1 MTPDATLGFEQKRIY
16 VVMLLDYSPDR
27 STILV
32 HEVLEV
38 GREMSRGPVNLEIES
53 LHLPGLSPKL
63 WITR

>member
-1 MTPDATLGFEQKRIY
+1 
-16 VVMLLDYSPDR
+16 MLLDYSPDR